1 MKRFVALMCLTI
13 FIAAA
18 LSACGKTTP
27 NANPGTDEDPQITVS
42 PADSSGIN
50 EISFNLMN
58 FPLQMEGAQG
68 EVYLTSL
75 TLREDCSML
84 TYLQSE
90 KTSEILDFSALTAR
104 TESGEEFVLSPAF
117 VTEGTVCFDVCEDLP
132 VSEIVEII
140 CGSDTICLT
149 NLENHSSAVASLY
162 TDGLNRLSAMS
173 YPELISYCI
182 GSDGAYSE
190 GAYGELAKR
199 MIANPE
205 EFALRL
211 LATAYPFGQDAVS
224 FMETADVTSQFY
236 GSYGFDGET
245 KLQICTNICAA
256 CLVPDVQKTITALEE
271 TKDPY
276 YEQIASLLTGALTHM
291 R

>member
-1 MKRFVALMCLTI
+1 MKRFVALMCIII

-18 LSACGKTTP
+18 LSACGKTSP
-27 NANPGTDEDPQITVS
+27 SGNPDTDEIPQNTESAAERSGEIT
-42 PADSSGIN
+42 
-50 EISFNLMN
+50 FNLMN
-58 FPLQMEGAQG
+58 YPLQTGEGQCA
-68 EVYLTSL
+68 VYLTSL
-75 TLREDCSML
+75 TLRENCSML
-84 TYLQSE
+84 TYLRSE
-90 KTSEILDFSALTAR
+90 EASGTIDFPSLTAS
-104 TESGEEFVLSPAF
+104 TESGEEYVLSPSF
-117 VTEGTVCFDVCEDLP
+117 VTDGTVCFDECDGLP
-132 VSEIVEII
+132 VSEINEII
-140 CGSDTICLT
+140 CGGDTICLT
-149 NLENHSSAVASLY
+149 NLENHSADVVSLY
-162 TDGLNRLSAMS
+162 TDGLNRLSSMS

-211 LATAYPFGQDAVS
+211 LATAYPFGLDAVS
-224 FMETADVTSQFY
+224 FMATTDVTSQFF

-245 KLQICTNICAA
+245 KLEICTFICSA

-276 YEQIASLLTGALTHM
+276 YAQIASLLTGALTH
-291 R
+291 RR